1 MNDPRYDKLAQV
13 IVRHSTRLKKGDKV
27 LIEAIDIPPEMVIA
41 LARAAHK
48 AGAVPFVTIKQS
60 TVLRELYSLASVSSM
75 ESVGRWEA
83 GRMAEMQAYVGLRGN
98 LNAMEMADVPAEGMQ
113 LYQKYWW
120 KPAHLDIRVPK
131 TKWVVLRWPQPAM
144 AQAARM
150 STAAFERFYF
160 DVCTL
165 DYAKLDKAMEALV
178 RRMQKTDQVRIIGP
192 GTDLSFSIKGIPAI
206 KCSGS
211 HNLPDG
217 EVFTAPVRDSVN
229 GKLALT
235 SQTIYQG
242 VVHEN
247 VSLEFR
253 HGKIVR
259 AKSDKTETLNS
270 VLDTDE
276 GSRYIG
282 EFALGLNPH
291 ITRPM
296 LDILFDEKI
305 RGSFHFT
312 PGNSYDNAFNG
323 NRSQVHW
330 DLVCIQT
337 PEFGGGEIYFDGKLV
352 RKDGE
357 FVTPELRGLNPEN
370 LLKRE

>member
-1 MNDPRYDKLAQV
+1 VNDPRYDKLAQV